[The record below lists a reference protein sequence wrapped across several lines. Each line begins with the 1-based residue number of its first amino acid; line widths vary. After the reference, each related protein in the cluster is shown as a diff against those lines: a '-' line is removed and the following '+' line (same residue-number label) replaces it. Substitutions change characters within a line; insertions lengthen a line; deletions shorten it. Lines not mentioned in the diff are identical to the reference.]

1 MKVVFVGPTVPDAV
15 RLAGDTLTIRPPARQ
30 GDVLRAVHDGAAAIG
45 LIDGN
50 FEHVAPVWHKE
61 ILFALSEGV
70 AVFGAASMGALRAAE
85 CADFGMAGIGEIFR
99 QYASGEA
106 EDDSDVALLHA
117 PEELGYAPLTIP
129 LVNVRATLRR
139 LLELR
144 SLSVEDAADV
154 EEAASSLFYKER
166 SWGAIAAR
174 ARLVTN
180 GDALIGKLRAGYV
193 DQKRADGLELLETLR
208 SHTGERQHAKCQ
220 WTFHATSL
228 WARALDPLPTSNL
241 PEFKPDRRSFV

>member
-15 RLAGDTLTIRPPARQ
+15 RLAGDALTIRPPARQ

-61 ILFALSEGV
+61 ILFALSQGV

-139 LLELR
+139 LLELQ

-166 SWGAIAAR
+166 SWGAIAAH
-174 ARLVTN
+174 ARLITS
-180 GDALIGKLRAGYV
+180 GDALIRKLRAGYV

-228 WARALDPLPTSNL
+228 WARALDPLPTSTN
-241 PEFKPDRRSFV
+241 KPA